1 MAAGNEYHVDVLNSQ
16 IIYPP
21 HKLQLIMSVAVEKRL
36 SRMVKKQQP
45 KVANLPRKKN
55 PNSAKKQQ

>member
-1 MAAGNEYHVDVLNSQ
+1 MSGENDYHVDVLNSQ

-21 HKLQLIMSVAVEKRL
+21 AKLQLIMSVAVEKRL
-36 SRMVKKQQP
+36 SRMAKKQP

-55 PNSAKKQQ
+55 PNSARKQQ

>member
-1 MAAGNEYHVDVLNSQ
+1 MFRGNDYHLDVLNSQ

-21 HKLQLIMSVAVEKRL
+21 PKLQLIMSVAVEKRL
-36 SRMVKKQQP
+36 SRMIKKQP